1 MLLPICFKMHHLLKE
16 NPMSKHLLE
25 EREIEEDF
33 KKKLKKLKQSVLM
46 MTELVRLKRVA

>member
-1 MLLPICFKMHHLLKE
+1 MNLRNCFKMHQLLKE

-33 KKKLKKLKQSVLM
+33 KKKLKKQSVLM